1 MSDDLIRLSEFV
13 PEHARHHGIEL
24 QDDAHDLREIIEALA
39 HHYFESCGG
48 ELPEE
53 ICWVGGATSS
63 RRSVKCYMIDFDSLL
78 NYFGGWDNSSTAS
91 NPLFECYSKTERNYT
106 ASPSRCVYFSKA
118 VMAEWILNAGL
129 DCPEFLVEE
138 GAEKPENDDLEG
150 IRGKELKYVEAL
162 AQGLAKLIEEVDRAH
177 ADPVPNRASLSEDKV
192 KDAMNR
198 AETIKRRASELRTP
212 LRSNSNP
219 YFALIRL
226 AEAAGVDLPKSHKT
240 LEKYMEGKG

>member
-1 MSDDLIRLSEFV
+1 MSAGLIRLSQFV
-13 PEHARHHGIEL
+13 PEHASHHGIEL
-24 QDDAHDLREIIEALA
+24 QEAAYDLRELVEALSDY
-39 HHYFESCGG
+39 YFKSHGG
-48 ELPEE
+48 ELPEQV
-53 ICWVGGATSS
+53 CWVGGATSS
-63 RRSVKCYMIDFDSLL
+63 RRSAKHYLIDFESLL
-78 NYFGGWDNSSTAS
+78 NYFSGWDNSSTAS

-106 ASPSRCVYFSKA
+106 ASPAGCVYFSKA
-118 VMAEWILNAGL
+118 LMAEWILKAGL

-138 GAEKPENDDLEG
+138 GAEKPGNDELEG

-192 KDAMNR
+192 KDAINR
-198 AETIKRRASELRTP
+198 AETIKRRASDLRTP
-212 LRSNSNP
+212 RRSNSNP

-240 LEKYMEGKG
+240 IEKYMEGKD